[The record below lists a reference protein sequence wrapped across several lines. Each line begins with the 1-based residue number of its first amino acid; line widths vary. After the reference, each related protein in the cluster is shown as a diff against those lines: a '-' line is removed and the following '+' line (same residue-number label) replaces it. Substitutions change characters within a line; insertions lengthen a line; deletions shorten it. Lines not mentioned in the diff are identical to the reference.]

1 MLNSTPFADRTARA
15 FTLVEI
21 LIVVVILGIL
31 ASIVVP
37 QFVSATTEATKTHIQ
52 RNLQEIS
59 NQIEVY
65 KGNHAGSLPTSDPDD
80 PVQAGTWGVL
90 VSADYMREEPK
101 NFYTSSTDI
110 GEGTYE
116 EARDLTTAA
125 VVGWLYEVSGRD
137 LLIYAAG
144 YDAVN
149 DLLSNETVP

>member
-1 MLNSTPFADRTARA
+1 MNQRIPTAKG

-59 NQIEVY
+59 NQVEVY
-65 KGNHAGSLPTSDPDD
+65 KGNHAGGLPTSHPDN
-80 PVQAGTWGVL
+80 PLAAGSWGVM
-90 VSADYMREEPK
+90 VSEDYLREEPR
-101 NFYTSSTDI
+101 NFYTSSTEV

-116 EARDLTTAA
+116 EALALTTGA
-125 VVGWLYEVSGRD
+125 VVGWLFEVDGRN
-137 LLIYAAG
+137 LNFYAAG

-149 DLLSNETVP
+149 DVLSNEAVP

>member
-1 MLNSTPFADRTARA
+1 MNDRPIQRSG

-52 RNLQEIS
+52 RNIQEIT
-59 NQIEVY
+59 NQVEVY
-65 KGNHAGSLPTSDPDD
+65 KGNYAGGLPTSHPDN
-80 PVQAGTWGVL
+80 PLQAGSWGIL
-90 VSADYMREEPK
+90 VSDNYLREEPR
-101 NFYTSSTDI
+101 NFYTSSTEI

-116 EARDLTTAA
+116 EALALTSSA
-125 VVGWLYEVSGRD
+125 VVGWLFEVDGRD
-137 LLIYAAG
+137 LNFYAAG

-149 DLLSNETVP
+149 DVLSNETVP

>member
-1 MLNSTPFADRTARA
+1 MKHDPTKHLG

-59 NQIEVY
+59 NQIELY
-65 KGNHAGSLPTSDPDD
+65 KGSNAGALPTTDPDD
-80 PVQAGTWGVL
+80 PLQPGSWGVL
-90 VSADYMREEPK
+90 VSSNYLREAPK
-101 NFYTSSTDI
+101 NFFTSSSDV
-110 GEGTYE
+110 GVGTYD
-116 EARDLTTAA
+116 EARALTSTA
-125 VVGWLYEVSGRD
+125 VVGWLYEVEGRN
-137 LLIYAAG
+137 LRIYAAG

-149 DLLSNETVP
+149 DLLSSEVAP

>member
-1 MLNSTPFADRTARA
+1 MIRHRNNASRA

-52 RNLQEIS
+52 RNLQEIA
-59 NQIEVY
+59 NQVELY
-65 KGNHAGSLPTSDPDD
+65 KGNNAGALPTSDPDN
-80 PVQAGTWGVL
+80 PLQAGSWGVL
-90 VSADYMREEPK
+90 VSGDYLREEPK
-101 NFYTSSTDI
+101 NFYTSSSDI
-110 GEGTYE
+110 GEGSYE
-116 EARDLTTAA
+116 ESRVLTSTA

-137 LLIYAAG
+137 LIIYAAG

-149 DLLSNETVP
+149 DLLSNETAP

>member
-1 MLNSTPFADRTARA
+1 MIDRPNQRSG

-52 RNLQEIS
+52 RNLQEIA
-59 NQIEVY
+59 NQVEVY
-65 KGNHAGSLPTSDPDD
+65 KGNHAGGLPTSHPDE
-80 PVQAGTWGVL
+80 PLQAGSWGIL
-90 VSADYMREEPK
+90 VSADYLREEPR
-101 NFYTSSTDI
+101 NFYTSSTEV

-116 EARDLTTAA
+116 EALALTSDA
-125 VVGWLYEVSGRD
+125 VVGWLFEVNGRA
-137 LLIYAAG
+137 LNFYAAG

-149 DLLSNETVP
+149 DVLSNETVP

>member
-1 MLNSTPFADRTARA
+1 MNDRPNRCSG

-59 NQIEVY
+59 NQIEMY
-65 KGNHAGSLPTSDPDD
+65 KGSHAGALPTSDPND
-80 PVQAGTWGVL
+80 PLQSGSWGVM
-90 VSADYMREEPK
+90 VSADYLREEPK
-101 NFYTSSTDI
+101 NFYTSSTDV
-110 GEGTYE
+110 GEGTYD
-116 EARDLTTAA
+116 EARALTTTA
-125 VVGWLYEVSGRD
+125 VVGWLYEVTGRD
-137 LLIYAAG
+137 LVFYAAG

-149 DLLSNETVP
+149 DLLSNETIP

>member
-1 MLNSTPFADRTARA
+1 MIQQHAKSKRA

-52 RNLQEIS
+52 RNLQEIA
-59 NQIEVY
+59 NQVELY
-65 KGNHAGSLPTSDPDD
+65 KGNNAGSLPTDDPDD
-80 PVQAGTWGVL
+80 PMQAGSWGAL
-90 VSADYMREEPK
+90 VSGDYLREEPK
-101 NFYTSSTDI
+101 NFYTSSSDI
-110 GEGTYE
+110 GAGTYDE
-116 EARDLTTAA
+116 SRVLTSTA

-137 LLIYAAG
+137 LIIYAAG

-149 DLLSNETVP
+149 DLLSNETAP

>member
-1 MLNSTPFADRTARA
+1 MYQRTPQHKG

-65 KGNHAGSLPTSDPDD
+65 KGNHAGALPTSDPDD
-80 PVQAGTWGVL
+80 PLETGSWGIL
-90 VSADYMREEPK
+90 VSADYLRDEPK
-101 NFYTSSTDI
+101 NFYTSSSDI

-116 EARDLTTAA
+116 EASELTSSA

-149 DLLSNETVP
+149 DLLSNETLP

>member
-1 MLNSTPFADRTARA
+1 MSQQHAPASRG

-52 RNLQEIS
+52 RNLQEIA
-59 NQIEVY
+59 NQVELY
-65 KGNHAGSLPTSDPDD
+65 KGNHAGGLPTEDPDD
-80 PVQAGTWGVL
+80 PIEPGSWGVL
-90 VSADYMREEPK
+90 VSGDYLREPPR

-110 GEGTYE
+110 GAGTYE
-116 EARDLTTAA
+116 EARVLTSTA
-125 VVGWLYEVSGRD
+125 VVGWLYESSSTD
-137 LLIYAAG
+137 LIIYAAG

-149 DLLSNETVP
+149 DLLSNENAP